1 MEAGLPRPIED
12 VSVNMTTRLSLPFL
26 VLLLSACVTI
36 NVYFPAVAAE
46 QAADRIIQD
55 VWGREQPPENG
66 QPQSRAPAERAEPLA
81 IRVLNTLVPAAAAQS
96 PDLDVSSPAIRQIT
110 ASMESRHPQLLPHY
124 ESGAIGLT
132 RDGQIAL
139 RDQSAVPLAERNRL
153 RQLIAD
159 ENADRQALY
168 RQIAVANGH
177 PEWEDDIRRTFAER
191 WVANAR
197 SGWYYEDRQGNWQRK

>member
-1 MEAGLPRPIED
+1 MKTLA
-12 VSVNMTTRLSLPFL
+12 RLSLLPMLL
-26 VLLLSACVTI
+26 VLSACVTI

-55 VWGREQPPENG
+55 VWGREQAPENG
-66 QPQSRAPAERAEPLA
+66 PPQSRAPVQQQEPLA
-81 IRVLNTLVPAAAAQS
+81 IRLLNRLVPTASAQS

-124 ESGAIGLT
+124 QSGAIGLT
-132 RDGQIAL
+132 RDGQIVL
-139 RDQSAVPLAERNRL
+139 REQSAVPLAERNRL

-168 RQIAVANGH
+168 RQIAVANNH

-191 WVANAR
+191 WIANAR
-197 SGWYYEDRQGNWQRK
+197 SGWYYQDRQGNWQQK